1 MVLNF
6 KFVTDIVAFI
16 DERYII
22 ALSVFYCLI
31 RVCDNEERTFI
42 ITVRRTSMG
51 WGEQKKVFL
60 LST

>member
-1 MVLNF
+1 MVLMF

-22 ALSVFYCLI
+22 TLSVFHCLI
-31 RVCDNEERTFI
+31 RVCGNEERTFI
-42 ITVRRTSMG
+42 ITVRRTFMG
-51 WGEQKKVFL
+51 WGEQKKGFL